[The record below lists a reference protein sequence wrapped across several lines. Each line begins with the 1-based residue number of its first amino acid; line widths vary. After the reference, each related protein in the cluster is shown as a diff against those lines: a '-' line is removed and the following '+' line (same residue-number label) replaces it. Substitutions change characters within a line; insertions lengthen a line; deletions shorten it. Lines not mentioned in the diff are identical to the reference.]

1 MATCTICHV
10 TKEETFGWWGI
21 TTPSDQVTLCP
32 RCFRLRSLNELLV
45 RVNEVIMDA
54 EIPAIHKT
62 ELMYLID
69 RIKNE

>member
-10 TKEETFGWWGI
+10 SKEETFGWWGI

-54 EIPAIHKT
+54 EMPAIYKT
-62 ELMYLID
+62 ELIYDID

>member
-62 ELMYLID
+62 ELMYEID

>member
-10 TKEETFGWWGI
+10 SKEETFGWWGI

-45 RVNEVIMDA
+45 RVGEMIMDA
-54 EIPAIHKT
+54 EIPEIYKT
-62 ELMYLID
+62 TLMYDLD
-69 RIKNE
+69 RIKSE